1 MDKTYMW
8 REYPSIR
15 GDKHYRYQTNN
26 PDIHKKMRQR
36 KDFKLV
42 LWSLNSRLWVYVSK
56 KNTLEKAKRTLG
68 NLTRDKVKKVT
79 SSKLFYTEN
88 APYIASK

>member
-1 MDKTYMW
+1 MDRTFMW
-8 REYPSIR
+8 REHPFIR
-15 GDKHYRYQTNN
+15 GDKNYRYQTNN

-88 APYIASK
+88 TPYIASK